1 MNRRRAGMRV
11 LVGAILFL
19 LISWEGWATERLQ
32 KEAPDG
38 MTLVGELHLPPG
50 NPEGATVQ
58 KAPLLVLLHRR
69 SGDRGDWKGLIPRL
83 VKAGYAVFAI
93 DLRGHGESILRHG
106 AKVSFRGFSH
116 KEYAKMPGDLGLMLQ
131 APAPFQDRVDLE
143 KVGVIG
149 ASIGANV
156 ALVAAAQHRQIK
168 ALVLLSPGLDYWRIR
183 TEEAMLDYG
192 ERPVL
197 ILCGEADVYAASS
210 SRLLFALA
218 KGPRNLTLFP
228 TSAHGTN
235 LLRATPGVE
244 GHLLEWLAKHFPA
257 R

>member
-1 MNRRRAGMRV
+1 MNQRRVGIRV
-11 LVGAILFL
+11 LIGAILFL
-19 LISWEGWATERLQ
+19 LSPWEGWATERLQ
-32 KEAPDG
+32 KQAPDG

-50 NPEGATVQ
+50 NPEGTTVR

-69 SGDRGDWKGLIPRL
+69 SGDRGDWTGLIPRL
-83 VKAGYAVFAI
+83 VKEGYAVFAI
-93 DLRGHGESILRHG
+93 DLRGHGESIFRDG
-106 AKVSFRGFSH
+106 TKVSFRGFSS
-116 KEYAKMPGDLGLMLQ
+116 KEYAKMPGDLGLMLE
-131 APAPFQDRVDLE
+131 APVPYQDRVDLE

-156 ALVAAAQHRQIK
+156 ALVAATQHRQIK

-197 ILCGEADVYAASS
+197 ILCGEEDVYAASS

-218 KGPRNLTLFP
+218 KGPRNLTIFQS
-228 TSAHGTN
+228 SAHGTN
-235 LLRATPGVE
+235 LLRANPGVE
-244 GHLLEWLAKHFPA
+244 SHLLEWLAKHFPA